1 MGSKSKLDLIL
12 IRLIEEPNP
21 KVEGDFDLGKGA
33 GGGGGGLKISRGLAA
48 LVPYRESFFQISSL
62 SCCSVLS
69 LYFST
74 LFLDMRVST

>member
-33 GGGGGGLKISRGLAA
+33 GGGGGGPKISRGLAA
-48 LVPYRESFFQISSL
+48 LVQRKFFPNFFSFLLF
-62 SCCSVLS
+62 CS
-69 LYFST
+69 
-74 LFLDMRVST
+74 